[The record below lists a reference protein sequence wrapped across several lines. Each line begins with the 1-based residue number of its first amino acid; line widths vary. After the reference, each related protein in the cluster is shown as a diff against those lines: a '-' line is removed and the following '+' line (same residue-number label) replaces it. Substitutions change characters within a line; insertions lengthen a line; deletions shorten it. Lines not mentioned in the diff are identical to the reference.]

1 MVRNLPASA
10 EDVSHVGLIPG
21 SGRSS
26 GGEHVNPL
34 QYSCLE
40 NPLDR
45 GAWPGFSPWGRK
57 ESNTTEATQHSTY
70 IHINIQRDRDSQV
83 DLRRRSLLLDAEM
96 LTKPP

>member
-1 MVRNLPASA
+1 MVKNLPANA
-10 EDVSHVGLIPG
+10 EDVSNVGLIPG

-45 GAWPGFSPWGRK
+45 GAWLGFSPWGRR
-57 ESNTTEATQHSTY
+57 ESNTTEAT
-70 IHINIQRDRDSQV
+70 
-83 DLRRRSLLLDAEM
+83 
-96 LTKPP
+96 